1 MVVLR
6 PSLRVSAASTWA
18 PTLLS
23 TPSTSWS
30 GLGLWTGFPRE
41 LVESQM
47 PRDLMQGEG
56 GLGGEVGGVSRAS
69 ASPSH
74 SGLSLAGSL
83 ALVLLQWVE

>member
-1 MVVLR
+1 
-6 PSLRVSAASTWA
+6 
-18 PTLLS
+18 
-23 TPSTSWS
+23 
-30 GLGLWTGFPRE
+30 
-41 LVESQM
+41 M